1 MKFDEIVDKYDLD
14 DNIAIP
20 LKAELDEY
28 FMAWWQKQASEWS
41 KDNLRLT
48 LRVEYLSKKL
58 NGKY

>member
-14 DNIAIP
+14 DNIAVP

-28 FMAWWQKQASEWS
+28 FMVWWQRQTSEWS

>member
-1 MKFDEIVDKYDLD
+1 LKFGEIIDKYDLD

-20 LKAELDEY
+20 LTAELDEY